1 MSLPI
6 SKRVHK
12 IGLSPTMKVAQEA
25 KELLAMGEDIIDL
38 SVGELDY
45 PTPQNVKEAAIRAIN
60 NNQTKYTLNAGT
72 VELRQA
78 ISAKLKREN
87 GVDYSPNNIIVSNG
101 AKQCLF
107 NAINAVVYVDDEV
120 IFSAPYYVSYPEMVS
135 LAHGT
140 SVIIPTTEVT
150 GFKITADTLKQK
162 ITPHTKLLILCNPS
176 NPTGSAF
183 SKKELEEVAEV
194 VENGNFYVLTDE
206 IYEKMIYDDNKF
218 VCFASLSQKIKEKTV
233 VINGMSKSFA
243 MTGWRLGYAAGPEHI
258 IKAMNKIQS
267 HTTSNASSI
276 SQAAAVEALNGPKTF
291 IEEMRKDFEE
301 RRNSFYNELT
311 SIKGITC
318 YKPEG
323 AFYLFPNVTS
333 YFNKASHTIKIT
345 NSFDLAMYL
354 LYDAKVAVVPGSGF
368 GSEGYIRL
376 SYSTTKEKLID
387 AVKRIKNSLYKLS

>member
-1 MSLPI
+1 MPI
-6 SKRVHK
+6 SKHVHK
-12 IGLSPTMKVAQEA
+12 IGISHTMKVAQEA
-25 KELLAMGEDIIDL
+25 KELQAKGEDIIDL

-60 NNQTKYTLNAGT
+60 NNQTKYTLNTGT
-72 VELRQA
+72 IELRRA
-78 ISAKLKREN
+78 ISEKLKREN
-87 GVDYSPNNIIVSNG
+87 GVEYSPADIIVSNG

-107 NAINAVVYVDDEV
+107 NAINSIVYVDDEV

-140 SVIIPTTEVT
+140 SVIVPTTEET
-150 GFKITADTLKQK
+150 GFKITAEMLKQK

-183 SKKELEEVAEV
+183 SKKELEEIADV
-194 VENGNFYVLTDE
+194 VENGNFYVLSDE

-218 VCFASLSQKIKEKTV
+218 VCFASLSKRIKEKTV
-233 VINGMSKSFA
+233 IVNGMSKSFA

-258 IKAMNKIQS
+258 IKAMGKIQS

-276 SQAAAVEALNGPKTF
+276 SQAAAVEALNGPQNF

-301 RRNSFYNELT
+301 RRNSFYKELT

-323 AFYLFPNVTS
+323 AFYLFPNVKS
-333 YFNKASHTIKIT
+333 YFNKTSHSIKVT

-354 LYDAKVAVVPGSGF
+354 LYDAKVAVVPGNGF

-376 SYSTTKEKLID
+376 SYSTTKEKLNE
-387 AVKRIKNSLYKLS
+387 AVDRIKKSLSKLS

>member
-1 MSLPI
+1 MPI

-25 KELLAMGEDIIDL
+25 KELLAKGEDIIDL

-60 NNQTKYTLNAGT
+60 NNQTKYTLNSGT
-72 VELRQA
+72 LELRQT

-87 GVDYSPNNIIVSNG
+87 GVDYSPDNIIVSNG

-120 IFSAPYYVSYPEMVS
+120 IYSAPYYVSYPEMVS

-140 SVIIPTTEVT
+140 SSIIPTTEET
-150 GFKITADTLKQK
+150 GFKITAATLKKQ

-183 SKKELEEVAEV
+183 TKKELEKIAEV

-218 VCFASLSQKIKEKTV
+218 VCFASLSEKIKEKTIIV
-233 VINGMSKSFA
+233 NGMSKSFA

-267 HTTSNASSI
+267 HSTSNASSI
-276 SQAAAVEALNGPKTF
+276 SQAAAIEALNGPQTF

-311 SIKGITC
+311 TIKGITC

-333 YFNKASHTIKIT
+333 YFNKASHTFKIT

-387 AVKRIKNSLYKLS
+387 AVERIKRSLYKLS

>member
-1 MSLPI
+1 M
-6 SKRVHK
+6 HK

-25 KELLAMGEDIIDL
+25 KELLAKGEDIIDL

-60 NNQTKYTLNAGT
+60 NNQTKYTLNSGT
-72 VELRQA
+72 LELRQT

-87 GVDYSPNNIIVSNG
+87 GVDYSPDNIIVSNG

-120 IFSAPYYVSYPEMVS
+120 IYSAPYYVSYPEMVS

-140 SVIIPTTEVT
+140 SSIIPTTEET
-150 GFKITADTLKQK
+150 GFKITAATLKKQ

-183 SKKELEEVAEV
+183 TKKELEKIAEV

-218 VCFASLSQKIKEKTV
+218 VCFASLSEKIKEKTIIV
-233 VINGMSKSFA
+233 NGMSKSFA

-267 HTTSNASSI
+267 HSTSNASSI
-276 SQAAAVEALNGPKTF
+276 SQAAAIEALNGPQTF

-311 SIKGITC
+311 TIKGITC

-333 YFNKASHTIKIT
+333 YFNKASHTFKIT

-387 AVKRIKNSLYKLS
+387 AVERIKRSLYKLS

>member
-1 MSLPI
+1 
-6 SKRVHK
+6 
-12 IGLSPTMKVAQEA
+12 MKVAQEA
-25 KELLAMGEDIIDL
+25 KELLAKGEDIIDL

-45 PTPQNVKEAAIRAIN
+45 PTPQNVKDAAIRAIN

-72 VELRQA
+72 IELRKA
-78 ISAKLKREN
+78 ISEKLEREN
-87 GVDYSPNNIIVSNG
+87 GVEYSPNDIIVSNG

-107 NAINAVVYVDDEV
+107 NAINAIVYVDDEV

-140 SVIIPTTEVT
+140 SVIIPTTEET
-150 GFKITADTLKQK
+150 GFKITAEMLRQK
-162 ITPHTKLLILCNPS
+162 ITTHTKLLILCNPS

-183 SKKELEEVAEV
+183 SKKELEEIADV
-194 VENGNFYVLTDE
+194 VEKGKFYVLTDE

-233 VINGMSKSFA
+233 VVNGMSKSFA

-276 SQAAAVEALNGPKTF
+276 SQAAAVEALNGPQDF
-291 IEEMRKDFEE
+291 IETMRKDFEE
-301 RRNSFYNELT
+301 RRDSFYNELT

-323 AFYLFPNVTS
+323 AFYLFPNVSS
-333 YFNKASHTIKIT
+333 YFDKSSNVMKIT

-376 SYSTTKEKLID
+376 SYSTTKEKLSE
-387 AVKRIKNSLYKLS
+387 AVERIKNSLYKLS

>member
-1 MSLPI
+1 MPI

-25 KELLAMGEDIIDL
+25 KELLAKGEDIIDL

-45 PTPQNVKEAAIRAIN
+45 PTPQNVKDAAIRAIN

-87 GVDYSPNNIIVSNG
+87 GVDYSPDNIIVSNG

-120 IFSAPYYVSYPEMVS
+120 IYSAPYYVSYPEMVS

-140 SVIIPTTEVT
+140 SVIIPTTEET
-150 GFKITADTLKQK
+150 GFKITADKLKEQ

-183 SKKELEEVAEV
+183 SKKELEEIADI
-194 VENGNFYVLTDE
+194 VEKENFYVLTDE
-206 IYEKMIYDDNKF
+206 IYEKIIYDNNKF
-218 VCFASLSQKIKEKTV
+218 VCFASLSEKIKEKTIV
-233 VINGMSKSFA
+233 VNGMSKSFA

-267 HTTSNASSI
+267 HSTSNASSI
-276 SQAAAVEALNGPKTF
+276 SQAAAIEALNGPQTF
-291 IEEMRKDFEE
+291 IEEMRIDFEE

-333 YFNKASHTIKIT
+333 YFNKASHTFKIT

-387 AVKRIKNSLYKLS
+387 AAERIKRSLYKLS

>member
-1 MSLPI
+1 
-6 SKRVHK
+6 
-12 IGLSPTMKVAQEA
+12 MKVAQEA
-25 KELLAMGEDIIDL
+25 KELLAKGEDIIDL

-45 PTPQNVKEAAIRAIN
+45 PTPQNVKDAAIRAIN

-72 VELRQA
+72 IELRKA
-78 ISAKLKREN
+78 ISEKLEREN
-87 GVDYSPNNIIVSNG
+87 GVEYSPNDIIVSNG

-107 NAINAVVYVDDEV
+107 NAINAIVYVDDEV

-140 SVIIPTTEVT
+140 SVIIPTTEET
-150 GFKITADTLKQK
+150 GFKITAEMLRQK
-162 ITPHTKLLILCNPS
+162 ITTHTKLLILCNPS

-183 SKKELEEVAEV
+183 SKKELEEIADV
-194 VENGNFYVLTDE
+194 VEKGKFYVLTDE

-233 VINGMSKSFA
+233 VVNGMSKSFA

-276 SQAAAVEALNGPKTF
+276 SQAAAVEALNGQQDF
-291 IEEMRKDFEE
+291 IETMRKDFEE
-301 RRNSFYNELT
+301 RRDSFYNELT

-323 AFYLFPNVTS
+323 AFYLFPNVSS
-333 YFNKASHTIKIT
+333 YFDKSSNVMKIT

-376 SYSTTKEKLID
+376 SYSTTKEKLSE
-387 AVKRIKNSLYKLS
+387 AVERIKNSLYKLS